1 MNKNIVLMGLV
12 LVLAACSDE
21 GKKVP
26 RSGAVAEPIV
36 AEVVAEVAVEP
47 EVVALTEGN
56 EADIRN
62 DLLAVNLVV
71 SEFNAQSVAYRK
83 ALRENRWAQEP
94 ALEIMAQVKAATAK
108 MNEDL
113 TSLACKSKEVDDVR
127 LAMIEGNVLS
137 LQLLDLTAEAE
148 RSEEDVAQMALI
160 SKQAIALQQAT
171 GQTLDKLNAAH
182 QP

>member
-1 MNKNIVLMGLV
+1 MNKNIVLMGLA

-26 RSGAVAEPIV
+26 HTAEVAEAVV
-36 AEVVAEVAVEP
+36 AEVVAEPVAEP
-47 EVVALTEGN
+47 EPVALTEGN
-56 EADIRN
+56 EADIST
-62 DLLAVNLVV
+62 DLEAINLVV
-71 SEFNAQSVAYRK
+71 SEFNTQSAAHRK
-83 ALRENRWAQEP
+83 ALRENRWAQAA
-94 ALEIMAQVKAATAK
+94 ALEIMAQIKAATLK

-113 TSLACKSKEVDDVR
+113 ANIACKSTEVNDVR
-127 LAMIEGNVLS
+127 LAMIEGNALS

-148 RSEEDVAQMALI
+148 RGEEEVATMALI